1 MVEIIPTLF
10 YYTHLINHI
19 PLELHLRHTVLDIAS
34 NTNCTPQLHAVQGKT
49 KKIVTLLQTHQCKIN
64 KFYNSKEKQIRSFAF
79 RSIEENDDQNRIN
92 T

>member
-1 MVEIIPTLF
+1 M
-10 YYTHLINHI
+10 
-19 PLELHLRHTVLDIAS
+19 
-34 NTNCTPQLHAVQGKT
+34 
-49 KKIVTLLQTHQCKIN
+49 N